1 MKKNGLYMCYT
12 SRMCCCCSVIY
23 MMGRRSENDKQHIY
37 NNKRY
42 RTNEKDIIHHSI
54 YLAVAS

>member
-1 MKKNGLYMCYT
+1 MKKNGLMMCRT
-12 SRMCCCCSVIY
+12 NRMCCCRVID

-37 NNKRY
+37 NKRH
-42 RTNEKDIIHHSI
+42 RKNEKDIIHHSI